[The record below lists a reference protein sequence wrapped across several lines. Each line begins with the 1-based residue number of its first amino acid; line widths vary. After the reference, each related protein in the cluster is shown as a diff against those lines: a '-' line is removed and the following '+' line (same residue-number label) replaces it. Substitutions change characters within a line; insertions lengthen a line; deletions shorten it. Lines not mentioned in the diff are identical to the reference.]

1 MFDGRIDQAVVRW
14 AADEAAGRLAPL
26 GDRWRHVLGVV
37 NRAWS
42 VAPILMTAE
51 QHCLLTAAY
60 LHDIGWAPELVRTRF
75 HPIDGACWLRDQGL
89 ERLACLVA
97 HHSAARFEAQLRGL
111 GPALA
116 AFELEESPTSDALTY
131 CDLTTSPVGEP
142 VTPEARWAEIT
153 ERYGP
158 HHLVIHALAQARPS
172 LETAVTRTEERIR
185 AAGTQPM

>member
-1 MFDGRIDQAVVRW
+1 MRDERTVEDLVRW
-14 AADEAAGRLAPL
+14 AADEAAARLAPL

-37 NRAWS
+37 DQARS
-42 VAPILMTAE
+42 VAPILSNTE
-51 QHCLLTAAY
+51 QQCLLAAAY

-97 HHSAARFEAQLRGL
+97 HHSAARFEADLRGL

-116 AFELEESPTSDALTY
+116 GFELEKSPTSDALTY

-142 VTPEARWAEIT
+142 TTPQARWADIT
-153 ERYGP
+153 ERYGA
-158 HHLVIHALAQARPS
+158 HDVVVQALVQARPS
-172 LETAVTRTEERIR
+172 LEGAVSRTPDRLR
-185 AAGTQPM
+185 GAGP